1 MRSAAAAGQ
10 PRGSHILGDFLH
22 RPCGGV
28 GSGDVV
34 MKSDAI
40 LICRWLWF
48 LLFVLDEEDC
58 GLAQY
63 IFDRL
68 KGELVGEEELVIL

>member
-1 MRSAAAAGQ
+1 
-10 PRGSHILGDFLH
+10 
-22 RPCGGV
+22 
-28 GSGDVV
+28 

-40 LICRWLWF
+40 LIRLWLWF
-48 LLFVLDEEDC
+48 LLLVVDEEDC

-68 KGELVGEEELVIL
+68 KGELVGEEEVVVL